1 MSVITLKAGI
11 KTAIEAATGADQT
24 IFYTAKGQPCYFNK
38 IPKFDMS
45 IIDASLSGTHPAFIV
60 NGVEKDFIY
69 VGTYHTTVIS
79 GEAVSQPYQIP
90 TALSISTALATAKAS
105 NPAWRA
111 MSNSEY
117 MAAAF
122 LGLSQGGL
130 NLGCT
135 SVAGVDAK
143 GTYTA
148 SALVSGAGGATWRA
162 NNKYDGVSDLTGL
175 GNHLMLGVRML
186 KGELQV
192 LTDFN
197 AASYTTYAAYIAS
210 ENWKAIDAETG
221 AFITPTF
228 TGTIAAGDYVPTTE
242 KSVRLKLGTENTT
255 DDYTLVHPS
264 WTPTLS
270 TWFVSTTKPV
280 LAPALNVLK
289 HMGIYPST
297 IADCNSK
304 LGGNNQNTCRYDEKL
319 LITTP
324 FRGGGPNFGISS
336 GIFYVAITQQF
347 DNAALNNIGSRLVY
361 IP

>member
-1 MSVITLKAGI
+1 MSVVTLKAGI

-24 IFYTAKGQPCYFNK
+24 IFYTTKGQPCYFNK

-90 TALSISTALATAKAS
+90 TAMSISTALSTAKAS
-105 NPAWRA
+105 NSAWRA
-111 MSNSEY
+111 IGNSEY

-135 SVAGVDAK
+135 SGTGVDAK

-148 SALVSGAGGATWRA
+148 PALVSGAGGATWRA
-162 NNKYDGVSDLTGL
+162 NNKYDGTSDLTGL
-175 GNHLMLGVRML
+175 TNHLMLGVRML

-221 AFITPTF
+221 LFITPTF

-242 KSVRLKLGTENTT
+242 KSVRIKSGTANTT
-255 DDYTLVHPS
+255 DAYTLVHSS
-264 WTPTLS
+264 WVQMIS
-270 TWFVSTTKPV
+270 SWFVSTTKPV
-280 LAPALNVLK
+280 LTPAINVLK
-289 HMGIYPST
+289 RMGIYPST
-297 IADCNSK
+297 LADCNST
-304 LGGNNQNTCRYDEKL
+304 LGGNNQNTCKYDETM

-324 FRGGGPNFGISS
+324 FRGGGPNFGGSS
-336 GIFYVAITQQF
+336 GIFYVAIAQQLG
-347 DNAALNNIGSRLVY
+347 DVAANNIGSRLVY

>member
-1 MSVITLKAGI
+1 MSVVTLKAGI

-24 IFYTAKGQPCYFNK
+24 IFYTTKGQPCYFNK

-90 TALSISTALATAKAS
+90 TAMSISTALATAKAS
-105 NPAWRA
+105 NAAWRA
-111 MSNSEY
+111 IGNSEY

-135 SVAGVDAK
+135 SGTGVDAK

-148 SALVSGAGGATWRA
+148 PALVSGAGGATWRA
-162 NNKYDGVSDLTGL
+162 NNKYDGTSDLTGL
-175 GNHLMLGVRML
+175 MNHFMLGVRFM
-186 KGELQV
+186 KGEIQV

-197 AASYTTYAAYIAS
+197 AASYTTYAAYMAS

-242 KSVRLKLGTENTT
+242 KSVRLKVGTANTT
-255 DDYTLVHPS
+255 DAYTLVHPL
-264 WTPTLS
+264 WTQILS

-280 LAPALNVLK
+280 LAPAINVLK
-289 HMGIYPST
+289 RMGIYPST
-297 IADCNSK
+297 LSDCNSA
-304 LGGNNQNTCRYDEKL
+304 LGGNNQNTCSVSET
-319 LITTP
+319 IMCHSP
-324 FRGGGPNFGISS
+324 FRGGSSSLGAAAGVFYYAGTLSTGDSALPN
-336 GIFYVAITQQF
+336 V
-347 DNAALNNIGSRLVY
+347 GSRLVY